1 MYRTVYS
8 LVYSNSKNYRDP
20 TFGQI
25 FGLISKSVSIFH
37 KLARKNTHE
46 TIGDSTARTGV
57 RSERGVPVRK
67 ISSSREVLLWHLQ
80 IDFLV
85 YLTRFLEFW
94 GSRGLY
100 ITVRDLPR
108 AMRPKL
114 VVIEPARVLFES
126 IFVHRVLRAIPQR
139 RVRARSPDTIWS
151 TQTVFIDLRLTVTND
166 NGPTDYLRR
175 K

>member
-1 MYRTVYS
+1 MYR
-8 LVYSNSKNYRDP
+8 LVPPLVPPNYKNYRDP
-20 TFGQI
+20 TFSQI
-25 FGLISKSVSIFH
+25 FSLISKSGSIFH

-114 VVIEPARVLFES
+114 VVIEPSRVLFEL
-126 IFVHRVLRAIPQR
+126 IFVHRVLRARTQSC
-139 RVRARSPDTIWS
+139 VRATSPNTIWS
-151 TQTVFIDLRLTVTND
+151 IQTGFIDLRLIVTFD
-166 NGPTDYLRR
+166 NGLRGCLRR

>member
-1 MYRTVYS
+1 MYR
-8 LVYSNSKNYRDP
+8 LVPPLVPPNYKNYRDT
-20 TFGQI
+20 TFSQI
-25 FGLISKSVSIFH
+25 FGLISKSGSIFH

-46 TIGDSTARTGV
+46 TIGDSPARTGV

-108 AMRPKL
+108 LKL

-139 RVRARSPDTIWS
+139 RVRVRSPDTIWS
-151 TQTVFIDLRLTVTND
+151 TQTVFIDLRSTVTND
-166 NGPTDYLRR
+166 NGLTEYLRR